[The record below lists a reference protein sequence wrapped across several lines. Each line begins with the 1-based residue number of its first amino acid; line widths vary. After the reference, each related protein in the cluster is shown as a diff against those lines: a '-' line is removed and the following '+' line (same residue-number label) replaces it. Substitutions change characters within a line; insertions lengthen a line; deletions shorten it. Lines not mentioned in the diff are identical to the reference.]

1 MEKMNEKKNNVKKK
15 IFDLVNSYYKEFHN
29 TNGFVPGKTKIPYSG
44 RVYDSN
50 EIINL
55 IDSSLD
61 FWLTAGPFA
70 GKLEEKFQK
79 YFNANSFFLVNSGSS
94 ANLLI
99 TYALLSPRL
108 KNRLSLDDEIITPA
122 VTFPT
127 TVAPIVQFGLVPV
140 FVDCEIGTYNLNPYE
155 LEKAITKNVKAIF
168 IPHTLGNPC
177 EMDIIM
183 EIARKY
189 GLFVLEDSCDGLGSK
204 YDGRLVGSFGDI
216 ASLSFY
222 PAHHITMGEGGGVI
236 VNNPD
241 FEKVVLSLRDWG
253 RDCWCET
260 GRSNTCGRRFSFQL
274 GDLPFG
280 YDHKYI
286 YSEIG
291 FNFKITDLQAAIGLA
306 QFDKLEKFI
315 SKRKENFMKY
325 YTGLMKF
332 KEFIDLPRW
341 SPKADPSWFGFPITV
356 KKGINRNDL
365 ICWLEDKKIETRLLF
380 GGNIIRQPGFKNIK
394 CRIHNN
400 LNNSDRVMSDTFF
413 IGVYPG
419 LTEEMIEYVIYVFDG
434 FFRNI

>member
-1 MEKMNEKKNNVKKK
+1 
-15 IFDLVNSYYKEFHN
+15 
-29 TNGFVPGKTKIPYSG
+29 
-44 RVYDSN
+44 
-50 EIINL
+50 
-55 IDSSLD
+55 
-61 FWLTAGPFA
+61 
-70 GKLEEKFQK
+70 
-79 YFNANSFFLVNSGSS
+79 
-94 ANLLI
+94 
-99 TYALLSPRL
+99 
-108 KNRLSLDDEIITPA
+108 
-122 VTFPT
+122 
-127 TVAPIVQFGLVPV
+127 
-140 FVDCEIGTYNLNPYE
+140 
-155 LEKAITKNVKAIF
+155 
-168 IPHTLGNPC
+168 
-177 EMDIIM
+177 M

-189 GLFVLEDSCDGLGSK
+189 GLFVLEDSCDALGSK
-204 YDGRLVGSFGDI
+204 YDGRLVGSFGDL

-241 FEKVVLSLRDWG
+241 FEKIVLSLRDWG

-260 GRSNTCGRRFSFQL
+260 GKSNTCGRRFSFQL

-291 FNFKITDLQAAIGLA
+291 FNFKITDLQAAIGIA
-306 QFDKLEKFI
+306 QFDKLEEFI

-325 YTGLMKF
+325 YTRLMKF

-356 KKGINRNDL
+356 KKGISRNDL
-365 ICWLEDKKIETRLLF
+365 ISWLEDKKIETRLLF

-419 LTEEMIEYVIYVFDG
+419 LTEDMIDYVIYVFDS
-434 FFRNI
+434 FFEKYMVTAKRCNSLG